1 MTVTNPAPCI
11 DVSLMLIAAARK
23 VLVVLL
29 HCFLV
34 RLAVTAFSV
43 GKIRTAPSCARDA
56 LAFWAAPLHLH
67 QKSPHGVP
75 ERTRR
80 KQRHRRVAIQASIDG
95 HSIDD
100 RDPCVMTRTTF
111 RHWETDLMLGGCRG
125 RKLFLPLLSAR
136 AGFSVCAR

>member
-1 MTVTNPAPCI
+1 
-11 DVSLMLIAAARK
+11 MLIVAARK

-67 QKSPHGVP
+67 QKSLTECRSVP
-75 ERTRR
+75 DESKDTAALQY
-80 KQRHRRVAIQASIDG
+80 KQASMGIA
-95 HSIDD
+95 
-100 RDPCVMTRTTF
+100 
-111 RHWETDLMLGGCRG
+111 LMIVIRVL
-125 RKLFLPLLSAR
+125 
-136 AGFSVCAR
+136 